1 MEKVTE
7 ERLVK
12 AGWDEKR
19 TIDISNI
26 KDVYQKLGLVMPMN
40 VEKFLTISTG
50 NRAGLRKSIFMIAS
64 PERGGGPPL
73 GGGEVFS

>member
-40 VEKFLTISTG
+40 VEKFGVYPRKSTG
-50 NRAGLRKSIFMIAS
+50 MQFG
-64 PERGGGPPL
+64 
-73 GGGEVFS
+73 

>member
-26 KDVYQKLGLVMPMN
+26 KDVYQKLGLSCD
-40 VEKFLTISTG
+40 EC
-50 NRAGLRKSIFMIAS
+50 RKIFDGI
-64 PERGGGPPL
+64 R
-73 GGGEVFS
+73 